1 MICQNS
7 GFIATHIQATHSGSE
22 DRGAIPICSVNASKT
37 VLAGFSSCWGL
48 YLFEPGKL
56 DATKMTLT
64 WIVPG
69 EREQKVDGRKFNRGK
84 ETENRTPTNLRPD
97 LKKTC
102 LNKKLNTLF
111 KTGCFCCSA
120 WYFER
125 LSFER
130 AKRI

>member
-7 GFIATHIQATHSGSE
+7 GVIATHIQATHSGSE
-22 DRGAIPICSVNASKT
+22 DRGAIPICEINASKT

-56 DATKMTLT
+56 DPTKMTLT
-64 WIVPG
+64 RKVVLVSGG
-69 EREQKVDGRKFNRGK
+69 ERKIDGWKFNRGK

-102 LNKKLNTLF
+102 LNKKLNT
-111 KTGCFCCSA
+111 
-120 WYFER
+120 
-125 LSFER
+125 
-130 AKRI
+130 